1 MTKKLNAAMLFLMT
15 LLFLPLQALAVEFEI
30 PEVTI
35 DADLQEDGTAIV
47 VERHTYEF
55 DGDFEGFLREISPK
69 EGASIKDFTALEND
83 NTLKVEQDGSVYKI
97 FRSGEDESVT
107 VEMHYQIANGME
119 KFEDGAEFY
128 WPFFDDRNESDYGDM
143 TITISP
149 PAPAEDVVFLGYDE
163 AYETGRLENDGTVTF
178 QLGKV
183 PEGRNADIRVIYE
196 PELFPALSAQNGTIR
211 DRAANDIERL
221 ENEAIAFAENQQ
233 TAKTIGTFALPIAG
247 SAIAA
252 LIGAVWFR
260 SRRQKQAAA
269 ANQDNFLVPDEV
281 MSLPATIYFTHSP
294 YLTPNAM
301 AAALLDLVRKGNV
314 RQISDKHFELLNRKT
329 DSSHEAA
336 LIELLFDRVGDG
348 HTFKAEGMENYTVD
362 ETNNDT
368 YTESVA
374 AWNKGVADE
383 VKQHNFYNKHPK
395 TRWTMAI
402 AGLAFSAAA
411 IYLGWYEVYG
421 WMAACIVFAFTSFAF
436 AAFYSTITPRGHE
449 IRAQWKHL
457 KKAMK
462 NMDSSVWNGLSKDER
477 IRAFIYALGVD
488 DKEASNKA
496 SHFSRLEP
504 RDSSDPSMLAN
515 PAFLTTIFIAAN
527 ANSTAHASS
536 TSASTGGG
544 VGGGGGGS
552 GAF

>member
-1 MTKKLNAAMLFLMT
+1 MTKKLNAAMLFLMA
-15 LLFLPLQALAVEFEI
+15 LLFLPLQALAVDFEI
-30 PEVTI
+30 PKVTI
-35 DADLQEDGTAIV
+35 DANLQEDGTASV
-47 VERHTYEF
+47 VERHTYKF
-55 DGDFEGFLREISPK
+55 DGDFEGLLREISPK
-69 EGASIKDFTALEND
+69 DGASIVNFTALEND
-83 NTLKVEQDGSVYKI
+83 SPLKVEQDDTVYKI

-107 VEMHYQIANGME
+107 VEMRYQIVDGME

-128 WPFFDDRNESDYGDM
+128 WPFFDDRNESGYGDM

-149 PAPAEDVVFLGYDE
+149 PAPAEDGLFLGYDE
-163 AYETGRLENDGTVTF
+163 AYQTGRLENDGTVIF
-178 QLGKV
+178 HLGEV
-183 PEGRNADIRVIYE
+183 PEGQNGDIRVIYK

-211 DRAANDIERL
+211 DRANNDIERL

-252 LIGAVWFR
+252 LFGAVWFR

-269 ANQDNFLVPDEV
+269 ANQDSFFVPDEV

-314 RQISDKHFELLNRKT
+314 RQISDNHFELQNRKT
-329 DSSHEAA
+329 DFSHEAA
-336 LIELLFDRVGDG
+336 LIQLLFDRVGDG
-348 HTFKAEGMENYTVD
+348 QTFKAEDMETYTAD
-362 ETNNDT
+362 ETNNDS
-368 YTESVA
+368 YTESVGT
-374 AWNKGVADE
+374 WNKDVAEE

-395 TRWTMAI
+395 MRWTMAI
-402 AGLAFSAAA
+402 VGLAFSAAA
-411 IYLGWYEVYG
+411 IYLGWYEVYAG
-421 WMAACIVFAFTSFAF
+421 MAASIVFAFASFGF
-436 AAFYSTITPRGHE
+436 AAFYSTITPKGHK
-449 IRAQWKHL
+449 IRAQWKQL

-462 NMDSSVWNGLSKDER
+462 NMDSSMWSGLSKDEK

-488 DKEASNKA
+488 DKEASSKA
-496 SHFSRLEP
+496 SNFSITEP
-504 RDSSDPSMLAN
+504 RDSSEPSMLAN
-515 PAFLTTIFIAAN
+515 PAFLTTVFIAAN
-527 ANSTAHASS
+527 TNSTAHASS
-536 TSASTGGG
+536 TTASTGGG